1 MLPLLLLP
9 ALLATAHPVEP
20 EPDGSRHIG
29 ATPPFRSAPG
39 SPDWL
44 RGASHAVADVD
55 CRHYMYEVYA
65 LEGQYLA
72 RYVMLP
78 EGQEAFREIEQVFL
92 FTSDPKRKPKEIKPS
107 EIQFE
112 PRDAQ
117 WKGKAWLLV
126 DRREL
131 MKP

>member
-1 MLPLLLLP
+1 
-9 ALLATAHPVEP
+9 
-20 EPDGSRHIG
+20 
-29 ATPPFRSAPG
+29 
-39 SPDWL
+39 
-44 RGASHAVADVD
+44 VADVD

-65 LEGQYLA
+65 FDGQYLA

-92 FTSDPKRKPKEIKPS
+92 FTSDPKRRPKELKPA

-112 PRDAQ
+112 PLEAR